1 MKPSWI
7 KLEPLN
13 HREIEAV
20 EEFLA
25 GVEVRVKELPG
36 QPDYHVLN
44 LKHGSNLNEIRK
56 LWIRKIRGPLFSA
69 RRWEP
74 SAVLSMGLLCSADG
88 KQRMQVGVDD
98 DYWRWLLVRAVAT
111 AQIKRFSICWMCR
124 AVKYAK
130 KSARNGELSFCSEAC
145 RARFHY
151 LRSRMNVKD
160 KQLLTRKILQER
172 AQGIASCLRDVMHL
186 REIGAAEG
194 SRRARRILR
203 SVSVN

>member
-1 MKPSWI
+1 MQPLWVKV
-7 KLEPLN
+7 EPLN
-13 HREIEAV
+13 RREIEMV
-20 EEFLA
+20 EDFLA
-25 GVEVRVKELPG
+25 GVDVRAKELPR

-44 LKHGSNLNEIRK
+44 LKHNSNVNEIRK

-69 RRWEP
+69 GRWEP

-111 AQIKRFSICWMCR
+111 GQIKRFSICWMCS

-130 KSARNGELSFCSEAC
+130 KSAPNGKLSFCGEAH

-151 LRSRMNVKD
+151 LRSRLNAKD
-160 KQLLTRKILQER
+160 QQLLKRKILEER
-172 AQGIASCLRDVMHL
+172 ARGVASCLRDVMHL
-186 REIGAAEG
+186 RELGAAEG
-194 SRRARRILR
+194 SRRARRILGR
-203 SVSVN
+203 AKR